1 MDPIKEDSLGL
12 EPLEEILALMPNA
25 GFGELIS
32 TLQKIQGTCT
42 SEELKI

>member
-1 MDPIKEDSLGL
+1 MDLIKEDSLGF

-25 GFGELIS
+25 GFGDLIPI
-32 TLQKIQGTCT
+32 LQKIRGTYT